1 MQPEEKTAQN
11 AIKTLS
17 EATLRIQ
24 ALSDRLNLSDAAFA
38 RYLGSPVQTVRKW
51 RTGERVP
58 SASTMRLLE
67 VLAMVEMFAPEL
79 HVMLCNPREE

>member
-1 MQPEEKTAQN
+1 MQTEEKTVQN
-11 AIKTLS
+11 AVKPLS
-17 EATLRIQ
+17 EATLSIQ
-24 ALSDRLNLSDAAFA
+24 ALSDRLNLNDVAFA

-51 RTGERVP
+51 RTGERIP

-79 HVMLCNPREE
+79 HAMLCNPRKE